1 MITWTTPTIPVHVRH
16 ANLVATGCHVL
27 VTIAQQGCAS
37 VTVED
42 PPMAYDSDTDTTT
55 LLVGLTQE
63 QCGSLHPGP
72 AKVQVNAVDWSGWR
86 VASDQATATL
96 GSNLIREV
104 LHG

>member
-1 MITWTTPTIPVHVRH
+1 MISWTAPIIPVHVRN
-16 ANLVATGCHVL
+16 ADLVSTGCRVR
-27 VTIAQQGCAS
+27 VTIAQQGCRG

-42 PPMAYDSDTDTTT
+42 PPMSYDAQTDATT

-104 LHG
+104 LHA